1 MRNQYRIVD
10 YSELGLPCIE
20 VYGGQFHYQDLY
32 EIIGCNHYMT
42 TFQLKADS
50 ESYEEF
56 GPTVL
61 GIIHYDSKS
70 LKALESSLVNGT
82 EIAETRVRIDSADRD
97 HALQQKCDLKYHGLK
112 IADIGHIAFFPYKK
126 ESKKYETG
134 EKKVPDVVEIK
145 SDCSGVDVDMLNQNY
160 LASKINSGTKLI
172 QYEKEHFI
180 GIMLGLNEGCID
192 SRILK
197 HLGFDEDDFKKNL
210 YIWNQMYQVKE
221 RRGQLSAVD
230 EKDYR
235 EIKSILSL
243 EKMLKGVKELALSG
257 INSWEGEST
266 KIILRE
272 IFESINAFTP
282 SILLHGKNQ
291 VFWDIDSYIH
301 IALRHVKDYQVGNY
315 KNKTPFSYKPKDLE
329 SLIEKVLWQV
339 ADELKQHLSQESG
352 NDFTR
357 HGKMA
362 IFYNGDHY
370 HLHINGEGRLIQFH
384 MV

>member
-1 MRNQYRIVD
+1 
-10 YSELGLPCIE
+10 
-20 VYGGQFHYQDLY
+20 
-32 EIIGCNHYMT
+32 
-42 TFQLKADS
+42 
-50 ESYEEF
+50 
-56 GPTVL
+56 
-61 GIIHYDSKS
+61 
-70 LKALESSLVNGT
+70 
-82 EIAETRVRIDSADRD
+82 
-97 HALQQKCDLKYHGLK
+97 
-112 IADIGHIAFFPYKK
+112 
-126 ESKKYETG
+126 
-134 EKKVPDVVEIK
+134 
-145 SDCSGVDVDMLNQNY
+145 
-160 LASKINSGTKLI
+160 
-172 QYEKEHFI
+172 
-180 GIMLGLNEGCID
+180 
-192 SRILK
+192 
-197 HLGFDEDDFKKNL
+197 
-210 YIWNQMYQVKE
+210 MYQVKE